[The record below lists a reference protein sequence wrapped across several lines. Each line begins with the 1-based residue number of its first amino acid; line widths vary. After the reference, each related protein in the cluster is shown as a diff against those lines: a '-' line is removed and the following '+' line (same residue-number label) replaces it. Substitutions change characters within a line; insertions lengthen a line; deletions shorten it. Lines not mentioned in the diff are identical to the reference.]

1 MLWSRKTVHKYTTSI
16 PTGKEFIDT
25 FLQQRRK
32 PSLNGSVLL
41 VRCKINWTV

>member
-1 MLWSRKTVHKYTTSI
+1 MLWSRKTVHKYTTST
-16 PTGKEFIDT
+16 PTGEEFIEK

-41 VRCKINWTV
+41 IR